1 MTHSFVLASLFA
13 LSLQIGASPLT
24 AQFVTGTVTDSIS
37 GRLLPGVS
45 VRVTGSNQRAVSDA
59 AGRYALNVASLQD
72 TLLFSLIGYKPRQV
86 PIAGR
91 TEIDVQLAVLP
102 VEMTATVVTAYRVQD
117 RRTVTGSV
125 TSVSSSDFADVPA
138 DNLSNAL
145 AGRLAGAT
153 ITQNA
158 GTPGRESSIR
168 VRAVG
173 TFNNADPLYV
183 IDGVVTDKFAFDG
196 LTSQEVEN
204 ISILKD
210 GAAASLYGSRAA
222 NGVILVTTK
231 RGGVRPA
238 EFTYTSNVGMQEPT
252 SIPSS
257 LNAFQHATA
266 INNALAYNN
275 IPTTDARYYTQD
287 ELDYFKTNSWDWI
300 QELWRD
306 PVDAQHSLSI
316 TGGADGVRYFLSG
329 SLLDATGSFDNLSFK
344 RITTRANLD
353 IDLTDRLKASM
364 DFNNARRARQG
375 PSWGINATS
384 RVQDWGHE
392 DLYKALA
399 LRTRMV
405 PPYIDGLPVGN
416 WVEWH
421 PGAVISNQSG
431 YDDREWSEYNATARL
446 NYRVPFVNGLTASL
460 AYHKAFA
467 NAHEKRFNLPYQM
480 AVFNTWGGHGHLV
493 GNQVLSEKTRSD
505 GEYLLN
511 NDGRD
516 NFYQLNT
523 QLTYAGSVG
532 NHHVDALLVY
542 EQAASDTGWVEG
554 RRDQFISP
562 DVDQFIAGNP
572 ERARADGRQ
581 AQSARISYVG
591 SFGYDYAR
599 KYFFQTSFRYD
610 GSVIFAPEHR
620 WGFFPSISA
629 GWRLTEEPFFKSDF
643 FDELKLRASYGVV
656 GNDDDVGSFQ
666 WLQSYNIAQGA
677 VFDTVSQ
684 GITTGSLVNRAITWE
699 KSRSYNV
706 GVDSR
711 FWDSRMSLT
720 LDVFYRNTYD
730 ILGSRQEAIPTT
742 FGATL
747 PDENYQE
754 INSHGFEI
762 EVGYDGTAG
771 GGATPIRYSV
781 HGNLGYATNK
791 IVRLNEASNLRAY
804 QKRIGRPTSPTLAGS
819 CFGYIYTNML
829 RTQADI
835 DALPAGYKI
844 FEVSPKLG
852 MLNYQDLRGDST
864 DVPDGKITASDQA
877 WICDYDSPPLSYG
890 LSLGASWRGLRFAA
904 LLQGAAGYK
913 RMMQA
918 NGRDIQARAEESSYG
933 YWADTWT
940 PDNPDGAYPG
950 YRIPLTGGSS
960 YRTSYPASTFWLRDG
975 SFLRL
980 KNVTVSYLLPE
991 RLTNALGV
999 HSATLHFTGT
1009 NLLMLND
1016 HFGDWGYDPEMN
1028 NIRSYPLMRTF
1039 AVGMDV
1045 SLKRS
1050 VQ

>member
-1 MTHSFVLASLFA
+1 MRQSFVLVA
-13 LSLQIGASPLT
+13 LSSLQIGVSPLK
-24 AQFVTGTVTDSIS
+24 AQLVTGTVTDSVS
-37 GRLLPGVS
+37 GRLLSAVS
-45 VRVTGSNQRAVSDA
+45 VRVTGSSQRTASDV
-59 AGRYALNVASLQD
+59 AGRYTLNVPSLQD
-72 TLLFSLIGYKPRQV
+72 TLLFSLIGYKPQEV

-91 TEIDVQLAVLP
+91 AEIDVQLAVLP

-183 IDGVVTDKFAFDG
+183 IDGVVSDKFAFDG

-252 SIPSS
+252 RIPSS

-266 INNALAYNN
+266 INNALAYSR
-275 IPTTDARYYTQD
+275 IATTDARYYTQD
-287 ELDYFKTNSWDWI
+287 ELDYFKTHSWDWI

-306 PVDAQHSLSI
+306 PLDAQHSLSI
-316 TGGADGVRYFLSG
+316 TGGTDGVRYFLSG
-329 SLLDATGSFDNLSFK
+329 SLLDATGSFDNLSFN
-344 RITTRANLD
+344 RVTTRANLD

-364 DFNNARRARQG
+364 DFNNARRGRHG
-375 PSWGINATS
+375 PSWGISAA

-405 PPYIDGLPVGN
+405 PAYIDGLPVGN

-421 PGAVISNQSG
+421 PGAVISNESG

-446 NYRVPFVNGLTASL
+446 NYRVPFFNGLTASL
-460 AYHKAFA
+460 AYHKGYVDS
-467 NAHEKRFNLPYQM
+467 HEKRFNLPYQM
-480 AVFNTWGGHGHLV
+480 AVFNTWGGHNHLV
-493 GNQVLSEKTRSD
+493 GNQVVSEKTRSD

-532 NHHVDALLVY
+532 KHHLDALLVY
-542 EQAASDTGWVEG
+542 EQAASDTGWFEG
-554 RRDQFISP
+554 RRDNFISP
-562 DVDQFIAGNP
+562 DVDQFIAGSP
-572 ERARADGRQ
+572 DAARVDGRQ
-581 AQSARISYVG
+581 AQDARISYVG

-656 GNDDDVGSFQ
+656 GNDDVGSFQ
-666 WLQSYNIAQGA
+666 WLQSYNIVPGA
-677 VFDTVSQ
+677 VFDTVSR
-684 GITTGSLVNRAITWE
+684 GITPGSLANRAITWE
-699 KSRSYNV
+699 KSKSFNV

-711 FWDSRMSLT
+711 FWNSRMSLT
-720 LDVFYRNTYD
+720 LDVFSRNTYD
-730 ILGSRQEAIPTT
+730 ILGSRQEAIPST
-742 FGATL
+742 FGASL

-754 INSHGFEI
+754 INSHGLEI
-762 EVGYDGTAG
+762 ELGYDGTAG
-771 GGATPIRYSV
+771 GAATPLRFSA

-791 IVRLNEASNLRAY
+791 IVRLNEAQNLRAY
-804 QKRIGRPTSPTLAGS
+804 QKRIGRTTAPTGS

-835 DALPAGYKI
+835 DALPAGYTI
-844 FEVSPKLG
+844 LALAPQLG
-852 MLNYQDLRGDST
+852 MLNYRDLRGDST

-890 LSLGASWRGLRFAA
+890 LSLGASWRGFRFAA

-940 PDNPDGAYPG
+940 PENRDGKYPG
-950 YRIPLTGGSS
+950 YRIPFTGGSN
-960 YRTSYPASTFWLRDG
+960 YRTSFPASTFWLRDA

-980 KNVTVSYLLPE
+980 KTLTVSCLLPK
-991 RLTNALGV
+991 RLTAALGLNT
-999 HSATLHFTGT
+999 ATLHFTGT

-1045 SLKRS
+1045 SLKRG